1 MFAAP
6 ISRFAYG
13 DLIRMAANANIFN
26 PRLADRKLFLVAAI
40 GFPLLVLIG
49 YFRTYYFRPFFV
61 DVRPIPA
68 NIVHVHAVVMSLW
81 VIYFTAQSL
90 LIRTKNI
97 RLHMTLGWA
106 GVALAVLVVITGM
119 AVAYDT
125 HIVRQ
130 SAPPGL
136 TGHQFFIVPTLGM
149 LLFVALFAGAIY
161 YRKKPA
167 EHKGLMLI
175 TALNF
180 LPPAVAR
187 MPVMPEL
194 LGIAWTDGFPDLIAV
209 TCVGYH
215 AWKHKKLNKVFAAGA
230 GLLIFSHVA
239 AIVFS
244 NATPWLAFTDWLA
257 SL

>member
-1 MFAAP
+1 
-6 ISRFAYG
+6 
-13 DLIRMAANANIFN
+13 MAANANIFN
-26 PRLADRKLFLVAAI
+26 PRLADRKLFLAAAI

-49 YFRTYYFRPFFV
+49 YFRTYYFRPFFA

-106 GVALAVLVVITGM
+106 GVALAVVVVITGM

-130 SAPPGL
+130 WAPPGL

-149 LLFVALFAGAIY
+149 MLFVALFAGAIY

-167 EHKGLMLI
+167 EHKSLMLI

-187 MPVMPEL
+187 IPVVNT
-194 LGIAWTDGFPDLIAV
+194 LGPIWTDGFPDLLAL
-209 TCVGYH
+209 TALGYH
-215 AWKHKKLNKVFAAGA
+215 AWKHKKVNKVFAAGV
-230 GLLIFSHVA
+230 GLLIFTHVA
-239 AIVFS
+239 AIAFS
-244 NATPWLAFTDWLA
+244 NSTPWLAFTDWLA